1 MAIDRRSLIL
11 QAATQSFVQFGYK
24 ATTMEL
30 VSKIANVGKGTI
42 YTFFKTK
49 EELFAEILDQASRE
63 QMAIMSRVAQED
75 RSFTEKML
83 NLLDSILD
91 FRSDHELFVKLA
103 QEVRDIGTAQALEGV
118 KRIESYAL
126 DYLQQQIDRAIAE
139 GEVKPCDSSV
149 AAFMM
154 LRMYLALTTEWNRT
168 HEPLDK
174 AVIKEHMVLFI
185 SGGLLMQDVAAV
197 SDGELS

>member
-1 MAIDRRSLIL
+1 MSIDRRSLIL

-24 ATTMEL
+24 ATTMDQ

-63 QMAIMSRVAQED
+63 QFAIMNRVGQEEHT
-75 RSFTEKML
+75 FTEKLL

-126 DYLQQQIDRAIAE
+126 DYLQQQIDRAIAG

-185 SGGLLMQDVAAV
+185 SGGLLK
-197 SDGELS
+197 